1 MYWTIIVYYNN
12 EEGYPFQGRTCH
24 IIKAKSKR
32 EALRTREKYG
42 ISYPMNSERVRKVEC
57 IKIDSRLKINKIR
70 LYYKRLH
77 AGGSIWY
84 EENNQLKTEDGKNK
98 I

>member
-1 MYWTIIVYYNN
+1 MYWFILIYYNN
-12 EEGYPFQGRTCH
+12 KGESTYQGRTCH
-24 IIKAKSKR
+24 IVRAKSKKV
-32 EALRTREKYG
+32 ALCIREKYG

-70 LYYKRLH
+70 LHYKRLH

>member
-1 MYWTIIVYYNN
+1 MERIRHKKIPSAIISMYWTIIVYYNN

-70 LYYKRLH
+70 LHYK
-77 AGGSIWY
+77 
-84 EENNQLKTEDGKNK
+84 KTSCRRFYLV
-98 I
+98 